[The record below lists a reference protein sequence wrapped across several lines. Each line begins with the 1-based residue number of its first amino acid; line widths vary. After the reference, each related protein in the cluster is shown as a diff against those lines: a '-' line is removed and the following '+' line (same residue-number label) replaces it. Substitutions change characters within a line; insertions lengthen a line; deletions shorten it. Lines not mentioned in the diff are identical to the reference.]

1 MSTTHLKSGKLP
13 VNHSASIGVQHFQVR
28 RYQRKSYLKNETIV
42 AKRADSLSRTVNTKT
57 RVLEAHKNMNAK
69 VQILITSASSL
80 RRKFIGQTVI
90 TLLAFATGLVPALA
104 DDSTGVA
111 ATGDPNA
118 IRPYHIHVPEEA
130 LADLRQW
137 LAATRWPDKETVN
150 DESQG
155 IRLAEMQALV
165 HYWATDYDWRKCEAK
180 LNALPEF
187 VTTIDGVDIQFIW
200 VRSKNPNA
208 LPMILTHGWPGSP
221 LEFLKVI
228 GPLTDPVASGG
239 RAQDAFD
246 VVIPAIPGYG
256 FSGKPTDLG
265 WNPDRVARAWDVLMK
280 RLGYTHYVSQGGDH
294 GSVISD
300 ALARQAPPGLLGIHL
315 TMPATI
321 PANLVNGINSGAP
334 APTGLTATEQR
345 AYNDLSTFFGRNAAY
360 GAMMVT
366 RPQTIG
372 YSLSDSPSGLA
383 AFTYEKIAEWS
394 DSDGHPDRVIGRDE
408 ILDDISLY
416 WLTDSGA
423 SSSRFY
429 WENNNNNFSA
439 AAQKTDQIK
448 VPVAITVFPHE
459 IYRAPESW
467 SRQAYPSLYYFH
479 EVAKGGHFAA
489 WEQPELFA
497 EEMRTA
503 FKPLRGAP
511 AENK

>member
-1 MSTTHLKSGKLP
+1 MTNERIQPTPKLRATHEDVSSRARRNILAVSAIGGNFLP
-13 VNHSASIGVQHFQVR
+13 LLLAAASYAQTG
-28 RYQRKSYLKNETIV
+28 
-42 AKRADSLSRTVNTKT
+42 RTVDA
-57 RVLEAHKNMNAK
+57 EAFVTPPIPAK
-69 VQILITSASSL
+69 
-80 RRKFIGQTVI
+80 QT
-90 TLLAFATGLVPALA
+90 AAAE
-104 DDSTGVA
+104 DDS
-111 ATGDPNA
+111 
-118 IRPYHIHVPEEA
+118 IRPFHINIPEEQIVE
-130 LADLRQW
+130 LRKRI
-137 LAATRWPDKETVN
+137 AATRWPDKETVS

-155 IRLAEMQALV
+155 IRLAEVQALLQ
-165 HYWATDYDWRKCEAK
+165 YWGNGYNWRNVEAK

-187 VTTIDGVDIQFIW
+187 VTTIDGVDIQFIL
-200 VRSKNPNA
+200 VRSRQPNA
-208 LPMILTHGWPGSP
+208 LPLILTHGWPGSP

-228 GPLTDPVASGG
+228 GPLTDPVAYGG
-239 RAQDAFD
+239 QAQDAFD

-265 WNPDRVARAWDVLMK
+265 WGPDRVARAWDVLMK
-280 RLGYTHYVSQGGDH
+280 RLGYTRYVSQGGDH

-321 PANLVNGINSGAP
+321 PANLVKGINSGDP
-334 APTGLTATEQR
+334 APSGLTVTELR
-345 AYNDLSTFFGRNAAY
+345 AYNALSTFFGRNATY

-372 YSLSDSPSGLA
+372 YALTDSPSALA

-394 DSDGHPDRVIGRDE
+394 DSDGHPERVIGRDE
-408 ILDDISLY
+408 ILDDITLY
-416 WLTDSGA
+416 WLTDTGA

-439 AAQKTDQIK
+439 AAQKTNQIK

-479 EVAKGGHFAA
+479 EVAKGGHFAS
-489 WEQPELFA
+489 WEQPGLFS
-497 EEMRTA
+497 EEIRAA
-503 FKPLRGAP
+503 FRSVR
-511 AENK
+511 

>member
-1 MSTTHLKSGKLP
+1 MTQLEKARYTLEIFTTARPDG
-13 VNHSASIGVQHFQVR
+13 SASLSDDCLDVNLPFPESSGANTNPIRRSFIAGTAAVGVLAIFLLGTP
-28 RYQRKSYLKNETIV
+28 SYAQAPGNNLLSTHP
-42 AKRADSLSRTVNTKT
+42 RAAAGGTEIRPFRVN
-57 RVLEAHKNMNAK
+57 VPEADL
-69 VQILITSASSL
+69 VDL
-80 RRKFIGQTVI
+80 RR
-90 TLLAFATGLVPALA
+90 
-104 DDSTGVA
+104 
-111 ATGDPNA
+111 
-118 IRPYHIHVPEEA
+118 R
-130 LADLRQW
+130 

-155 IRLAEMQALV
+155 IRLAEMQALMN
-165 HYWATDYDWRKCEAK
+165 YWGNGYDWRKVEAK

-187 VTTIDGVDIQFIW
+187 VTTIDGVDIQFIH
-200 VRSKNPNA
+200 VRSREPNA
-208 LPMILTHGWPGSP
+208 LPLILTHGWPGSP

-228 GPLTDPVASGG
+228 GPLTDPVAYGG
-239 RAQDAFD
+239 RAEDAFD

-256 FSGKPTDLG
+256 FSGKPADLG

-280 RLGYTHYVSQGGDH
+280 RLGYTRYVSEGGDH

-300 ALARQAPPGLLGIHL
+300 ALARQAPPGLLGIHI

-321 PANLVNGINSGAP
+321 PANLVEGINNGDP
-334 APTGLTATEQR
+334 APIGLTAPELL
-345 AYNDLSTFFGRNAAY
+345 AYNDLSIFFGRGAAY

-372 YSLSDSPSGLA
+372 YALTDSPSGLA
-383 AFTYEKIAEWS
+383 AFTYEKIAAWS
-394 DSDGHPDRVIGRDE
+394 DSDGHPERVIGRDE
-408 ILDDISLY
+408 ILDDITLY
-416 WLTDSGA
+416 WLTDTGA

-439 AAQKTDQIK
+439 AAQKTDHIK

-489 WEQPELFA
+489 WEQPELFSA
-497 EEMRTA
+497 ELRAA
-503 FKPLRGAP
+503 FKPLR
-511 AENK
+511 

>member
-1 MSTTHLKSGKLP
+1 MTNERIQPTPKLRATQED
-13 VNHSASIGVQHFQVR
+13 VSSRARRNILAVSAIGGNFLPLLLAAAGYAQ
-28 RYQRKSYLKNETIV
+28 TG
-42 AKRADSLSRTVNTKT
+42 RTVDA
-57 RVLEAHKNMNAK
+57 EAFVTPPIPAK
-69 VQILITSASSL
+69 
-80 RRKFIGQTVI
+80 QT
-90 TLLAFATGLVPALA
+90 AAAE
-104 DDSTGVA
+104 DDS
-111 ATGDPNA
+111 
-118 IRPYHIHVPEEA
+118 IRPFHINVPEEQ
-130 LADLRQW
+130 LVELRKRI
-137 LAATRWPDKETVN
+137 ATTRWPDKETVS

-155 IRLAEMQALV
+155 IRLAEVQALLQ
-165 HYWATDYDWRKCEAK
+165 YWGNGYNWRYVEAK

-187 VTTIDGVDIQFIW
+187 ETTIDGVDIQFIH
-200 VRSKNPNA
+200 VRSREPNA
-208 LPMILTHGWPGSP
+208 LPLILTHGWPGSP

-228 GPLTDPVASGG
+228 GPLTDPVAYGG
-239 RAQDAFD
+239 HAQDAFD

-256 FSGKPTDLG
+256 FSGKPTELG

-280 RLGYTHYVSQGGDH
+280 RLGYTRYVSQGGDH

-321 PANLVNGINSGAP
+321 PANLVKGINSGDP
-334 APTGLTATEQR
+334 APRGLTIPEQR
-345 AYNDLSTFFGRNAAY
+345 AYNALSTFFGRNAAY

-372 YSLSDSPSGLA
+372 YALTDSPSALA

-408 ILDDISLY
+408 ILDDITLY
-416 WLTDSGA
+416 WLTDTGA

-439 AAQKTDQIK
+439 AAQKTNQIK

-467 SRQAYPSLYYFH
+467 SRQAYPSLHYFH

-489 WEQPELFA
+489 WEQPELFS
-497 EEMRTA
+497 EEIRAA
-503 FKPLRGAP
+503 FRSVR
-511 AENK
+511 

>member
-1 MSTTHLKSGKLP
+1 MKAIRGLAALTAAAWL
-13 VNHSASIGVQHFQVR
+13 A
-28 RYQRKSYLKNETIV
+28 
-42 AKRADSLSRTVNTKT
+42 
-57 RVLEAHKNMNAK
+57 
-69 VQILITSASSL
+69 LITAA
-80 RRKFIGQTVI
+80 IPT
-90 TLLAFATGLVPALA
+90 
-104 DDSTGVA
+104 VA
-111 ATGDPNA
+111 ADGPGTSQEGGPNA
-118 IRPYHIHVPEEA
+118 IRPFQVHVPEEA
-130 LADLRQW
+130 LMHLRQR
-137 LAATRWPDKETVN
+137 LAATCWPDKETVN

-165 HYWATDYDWRKCEAK
+165 NYWATDYDWRKCEAK

-228 GPLTDPVASGG
+228 GPLTEPVAYGG

-300 ALARQAPPGLLGIHL
+300 ALARLAPPGLLGIHL
-315 TMPATI
+315 NMPATI
-321 PANLVNGINSGAP
+321 PPNLVRGINNGDP
-334 APTGLTATEQR
+334 APTGLTDPERR
-345 AYNDLSTFFGRNAAY
+345 AYNALSAFFGKNAAY

-372 YSLSDSPSGLA
+372 YALTDSPSSLA

-394 DSDGHPDRVIGRDE
+394 DSDGHPERVIGRDE
-408 ILDDISLY
+408 ILDDITLY

-467 SRQAYPSLYYFH
+467 SRRAYPSLYYFH

-489 WEQPELFA
+489 WEQPQLFA
-497 EEMRTA
+497 EEMRA
-503 FKPLRGAP
+503 SFGSLR
-511 AENK
+511 E